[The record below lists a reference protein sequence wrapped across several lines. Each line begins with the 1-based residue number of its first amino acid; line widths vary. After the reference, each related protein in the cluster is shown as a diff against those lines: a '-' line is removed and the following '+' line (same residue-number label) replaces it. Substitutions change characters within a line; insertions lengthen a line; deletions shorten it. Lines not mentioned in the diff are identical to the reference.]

1 MLFSFSGLSGIE
13 YFIVVLAMLLVTV
26 LSLSLHEFAHAFVA
40 YKCGDETPK
49 LQGRVTLNPLKHMD
63 VMGFICCL
71 LFGFGWAKPVQINP
85 SNFRNVKKGQAWTS
99 VAGVLMNLIL
109 GFLSYGLYCLMLIIN
124 VENLFVTFLATFF
137 YYMFFVNI
145 ALAVFNFL
153 PIYPLDGFR
162 FVETMTKYNNGY
174 VRFMYKYGNI
184 ILILF
189 VIFMDSLLIQ
199 LINLIATPIILFWG
213 LIF

>member
-109 GFLSYGLYCLMLIIN
+109 GFLSYGLYCLMLIIK

-189 VIFMDSLLIQ
+189 VIFMDSLLLR
-199 LINLIATPIILFWG
+199 LINLIATPIVLFWG